1 MNIPKILLA
10 ISVCLLPILVAVFW
24 VPIKAGSLDG
34 LFIIGAN
41 ICAIVILFV
50 YIVDRP

>member
-10 ISVCLLPILVAVFW
+10 ISVCLLPVLVVFFW
-24 VPIKAGSLDG
+24 APIKAGSLDG

-41 ICAIVILFV
+41 ICAIVILLV